1 MTTLPDRTATSHPEV
16 LQDVVL
22 RLERTI
28 GDPLVV
34 RAKVLDIEPTAEGN
48 MLVLSCPPGVDRRQ
62 HHFEAKL
69 TWTYP
74 MGRMECSVTTSPA
87 ERKYGDVWL
96 AVPQGTMTRLQE
108 RQYFR
113 ATLSIPVH
121 LVWPDPEPV
130 DETGDAERSGEE
142 RTLQETAGAVVDLSE
157 GGLLAALTTKPA
169 PSVGTVLDLTLHVDD
184 GSLTTSGIVVRE
196 VTFAGGGVG
205 VAVAFNDPT
214 EHGDR
219 IRRLAFEA
227 ERRRRRTT

>member
-48 MLVLSCPPGVDRRQ
+48 MLILSCPPGVDRRQ

-74 MGRMECSVTTSPA
+74 MGRMECSVITSPA

-96 AVPQGTMTRLQE
+96 AVPQGNMTRLQE

-113 ATLSIPVH
+113 ATLSIPVD

-130 DETGDAERSGEE
+130 DAFDGADRSGEE
-142 RTLQETAGAVVDLSE
+142 HTLQETAGAVVDLSE
-157 GGLLAALTTKPA
+157 GGLLAALARHA
-169 PSVGTVLDLTLHVDD
+169 PRVGTVLDITLHVDD
-184 GSLTTSGIVVRE
+184 GALTTSGIVVRE

-214 EHGDR
+214 AHGDR